1 MIDNCVIDSNDCKM
15 TTIAMLERCEC
26 DYKSARANILKQLDD
41 ISERYYKNIDI
52 PPEVL
57 KKITSLNQDVL
68 KVENIISD
76 IESAIRVIETEI

>member
-1 MIDNCVIDSNDCKM
+1 MIGNCVIDSNDCKM

-26 DYKSARANILKQLDD
+26 DYKSARVNILKQLDD